1 MLIPRVNRCVA
12 DAPCYGVSGV
22 PWRESVGPVSHARPC
37 LCSLAAVLLVAPSAW
52 AGATPETTL
61 VSSGG
66 QGAAEPAIS
75 ADGRFVA
82 FTQQAFVPRGLYQ
95 VYRGDLLTGEKALVS
110 RASGESG
117 EPAEGTY
124 PSLSADGRFV
134 AFASPAADLSEQ
146 DLDGEYPRGVFVR
159 DLQTQET
166 TLLPRPPAARNAVI
180 EINKAVISAN
190 GRFVTYEAE
199 FLDEEREPALQLVY
213 VHDTVERSTKL
224 ASRAS
229 GRQGRRANGDASLGS
244 ISADG
249 RLVVFSS
256 DASNL
261 AANDRDSRNRDVFVR
276 NTQTDRTTLVS
287 RPTGR
292 RSMDDDSSEPVISA
306 DGRFLAYT
314 RQLFFDNVERSS
326 PSQILVRDLL
336 TGKTALVS
344 RASGRFGP
352 TGGDDSSAP
361 AVSADGRFVAF
372 QSYAANLSADDS
384 DVVSDVL
391 VHDRVSR
398 NTTLIS
404 RASGHTGAKGR
415 AASIEASISGDGQS
429 VAFASFA
436 PNLVRGDTDAAT
448 SDVFVRRIACV
459 ASRCR
464 NGRR

>member
-1 MLIPRVNRCVA
+1 
-12 DAPCYGVSGV
+12 
-22 PWRESVGPVSHARPC
+22 
-37 LCSLAAVLLVAPSAW
+37 
-52 AGATPETTL
+52 
-61 VSSGG
+61 
-66 QGAAEPAIS
+66 
-75 ADGRFVA
+75 
-82 FTQQAFVPRGLYQ
+82 
-95 VYRGDLLTGEKALVS
+95 
-110 RASGESG
+110 
-117 EPAEGTY
+117 
-124 PSLSADGRFV
+124 
-134 AFASPAADLSEQ
+134 
-146 DLDGEYPRGVFVR
+146 
-159 DLQTQET
+159 
-166 TLLPRPPAARNAVI
+166 
-180 EINKAVISAN
+180 
-190 GRFVTYEAE
+190 
-199 FLDEEREPALQLVY
+199 
-213 VHDTVERSTKL
+213 
-224 ASRAS
+224 
-229 GRQGRRANGDASLGS
+229 
-244 ISADG
+244 
-249 RLVVFSS
+249 
-256 DASNL
+256 
-261 AANDRDSRNRDVFVR
+261 
-276 NTQTDRTTLVS
+276 
-287 RPTGR
+287 
-292 RSMDDDSSEPVISA
+292 MDDDSSEPVISA